1 LLNTIED
8 KKGLIIME
16 TALLPKT
23 RLKLPGIL

>member
-1 LLNTIED
+1 
-8 KKGLIIME
+8 ME